1 MSLMVVN
8 RSLPTPQLENALWEG
23 LVALQRHALDNPHL
37 IENPDYMA
45 LIRRAQK
52 AWSMVFEAMP

>member
-37 IENPDYMA
+37 IENPDYMT

-52 AWSMVFEAMP
+52 A